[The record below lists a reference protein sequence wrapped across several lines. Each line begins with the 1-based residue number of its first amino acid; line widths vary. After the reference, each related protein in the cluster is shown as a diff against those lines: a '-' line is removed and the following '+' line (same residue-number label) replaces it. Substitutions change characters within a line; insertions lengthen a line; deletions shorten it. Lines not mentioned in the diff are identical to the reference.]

1 MFTETE
7 RKELMANSDA
17 KTNQGS
23 KLDFKKIDRTI
34 LDEHTA
40 GLKSMGFTVKGL
52 KEQYDKIP
60 FDEFGTKF
68 RFGLAT
74 SDLPKEVYSGSKGLA
89 SDYIDKR
96 LEILNEL
103 VNLFQSVKGPEDLH
117 KITAFLEMSKKAAI
131 QDPKHAAH
139 YIEAIEA
146 AKATLDDNKDAYQNF
161 KDYEKSFIYDPEI
174 FSKTLRELTRRRDD
188 LKDISKEGFDS
199 FEKDGW
205 SGRLSQHGLQTGL
218 QAYGTYLTGESLI
231 KTPETLRALG
241 TLNRAKEYAIETG
254 IAAAKTGGRPELIK
268 TALRAEEAVK
278 IASKT
283 LLDKAPILGRVLG
296 ALQTTGR
303 FISKYAGTA
312 LGAVPLPAKICIGAG
327 LAVWG
332 TANIVL
338 AWNDKNSFLNN
349 IGTTV
354 GKAYYGNAKNFWAAT
369 ASWIAPG
376 FGTLYGTDYFTNER
390 EKRLKEL
397 QELQGVKA

>member
-17 KTNQGS
+17 KTNQAS
-23 KLDFKKIDRTI
+23 KPDFKKIDRTI

-60 FDEFGTKF
+60 FDEFETKF

-89 SDYIDKR
+89 SGYIDKR

-103 VNLFQSVKGPEDLH
+103 VSLFQSVKGPEDLH

-146 AKATLDDNKDAYQNF
+146 AKAVLGDNKDAHQNF
-161 KDYEKSFIYDPEI
+161 KDYEKSFIYDQEI
-174 FSKTLRELTRRRDD
+174 FNKTLRELTRRRDD

-218 QAYGTYLTGESLI
+218 QAYGTYLTGESI
-231 KTPETLRALG
+231 YKMPDTFRSLG
-241 TLNRAKEYAIETG
+241 ALNRAREFATETAIT
-254 IAAAKTGGRPELIK
+254 AAKTGRPEAIA
-268 TALRAEEAVK
+268 TATKAAEAVTR
-278 IASKT
+278 ASAAV
-283 LLDKAPILGRVLG
+283 LDKAPILGRVLG
-296 ALQTTGR
+296 GLQTTGR

-312 LGAVPLPAKICIGAG
+312 LSAVPLPAKICIGAG

-349 IGTTV
+349 IGTNV

-390 EKRLKEL
+390 EKKLKEL
-397 QELQGVKA
+397 QELQGVKE